1 MIGFASGS
9 TAVIL
14 NFATCGATGFLLGQT
29 RLRRAG
35 TLPRFQ
41 VGLRQLLAQWQ
52 GSARAEVQPLVGQ
65 LRRRDDEHLPL
76 GLGIDCFGVLLGD
89 EPLC

>member
-65 LRRRDDEHLPL
+65 LRRDDKHLPL